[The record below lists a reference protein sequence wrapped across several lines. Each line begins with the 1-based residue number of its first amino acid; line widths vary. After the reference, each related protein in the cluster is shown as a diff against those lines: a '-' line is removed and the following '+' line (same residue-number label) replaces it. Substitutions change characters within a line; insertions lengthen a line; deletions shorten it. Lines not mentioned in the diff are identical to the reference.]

1 MIGLGTLINTALV
14 VAGGIAGML
23 FGRFIT
29 PRLQDG
35 LMKATALSVL
45 FVGLAGALGG
55 MLSVADGKLVSGG
68 TAMIVVSLAAGAFVG
83 EWINL
88 EHQIGRFGEWLKYKT
103 GSAGDSSFVDAFVT
117 ASLTVSIGAMAIVGS
132 IQDGINADPST
143 LILKG
148 AIDAL
153 LVCIMTASMG
163 KGCIFSAIPVFIF
176 EGSLT
181 LLARL
186 IQPIMS
192 AAAIANLSTV
202 GAILIFCVGVNLIWE
217 RTFKVA
223 NLLPAV
229 VVAVLFALF

>member
-14 VAGGIAGML
+14 VAGGIAGMF

-55 MLSVADGKLVSGG
+55 MLSIADGKLVSGG
-68 TAMIVVSLAAGAFVG
+68 TAMIVVSLAAGALAG

-132 IQDGINADPST
+132 IQDGIKADPST

>member
-1 MIGLGTLINTALV
+1 
-14 VAGGIAGML
+14 
-23 FGRFIT
+23 
-29 PRLQDG
+29 
-35 LMKATALSVL
+35 
-45 FVGLAGALGG
+45 
-55 MLSVADGKLVSGG
+55 MLSIADGKLVSGG
-68 TAMIVVSLAAGAFVG
+68 TAMIVVSLAAGALAG

-202 GAILIFCVGVNLIWE
+202 SAILIFCVGVNLIWE

-223 NLLPAV
+223 KSCRPPWWWR
-229 VVAVLFALF
+229 FSSPCSSRTRP

>member
-68 TAMIVVSLAAGAFVG
+68 TAMIVVSLAAGALVG

-132 IQDGINADPST
+132 IQDGTNADPST

-186 IQPIMS
+186 IKPIMS

>member
-14 VAGGIAGML
+14 VAGGIAGMF

-29 PRLQDG
+29 PRLQAG

-55 MLSVADGKLVSGG
+55 MLSIADGKLVSGG
-68 TAMIVVSLAAGAFVG
+68 TAMIVVSLAAGALAG

>member
-68 TAMIVVSLAAGAFVG
+68 TAMIVVSLAAGALVG

-103 GSAGDSSFVDAFVT
+103 GSAGDSSFVDAFAT

-132 IQDGINADPST
+132 IQHGINADPST

-186 IQPIMS
+186 IKPIMS

>member
-68 TAMIVVSLAAGAFVG
+68 TAMIVVSLAAGALVG

-132 IQDGINADPST
+132 IQDGINPST

-153 LVCIMTASMG
+153 LVCIMTTSMG